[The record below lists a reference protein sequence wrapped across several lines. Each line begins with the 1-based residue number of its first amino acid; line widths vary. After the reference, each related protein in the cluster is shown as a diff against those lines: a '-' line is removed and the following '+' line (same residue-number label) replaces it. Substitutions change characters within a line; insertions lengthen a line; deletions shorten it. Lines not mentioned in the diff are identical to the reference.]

1 MAGVHVGF
9 VRIDKRESATLT
21 HTYIYA
27 MDSLLG
33 LCGFDGTRQPSSRG
47 LILGSRLDRVPQP
60 ISWAGQHS
68 VLAVLSGRSSCLGA
82 LMH

>member
-27 MDSLLG
+27 TDSLLG
-33 LCGFDGTRQPSSRG
+33 LCGFDATRQPSSRG
-47 LILGSRLDRVPQP
+47 LILGSRLGRVPQP
-60 ISWAGQHS
+60 IRWAGTHS
-68 VLAVLSGRSSCLGA
+68 VLASLSGRSNRPRA